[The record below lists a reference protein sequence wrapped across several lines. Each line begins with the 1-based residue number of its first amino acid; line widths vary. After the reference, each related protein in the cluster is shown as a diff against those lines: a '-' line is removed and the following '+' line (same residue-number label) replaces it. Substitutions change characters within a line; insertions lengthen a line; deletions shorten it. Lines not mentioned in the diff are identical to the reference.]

1 MSNVNNRQRIDLQ
14 FTQTGHLPGM
24 DTYTS
29 ALTATIDSLLA
40 YSNEYRKSYVLDTD
54 QSVLGIRVPGQ
65 TIGSIN
71 VTKELQIV
79 DISIMKDS
87 LYLFKKD
94 PTSLVKTYVGQ
105 FIQK

>member
-1 MSNVNNRQRIDLQ
+1 MDNDNNKSRIDLQ
-14 FTQTGHLPGM
+14 FKPIGHLPGM

-29 ALTATIDSLLA
+29 ALTATIDSLLI
-40 YSNEYRKSYVLDTD
+40 YSDEYRRSYVLDTN

-71 VTKELQIV
+71 VTEELQIV
-79 DISIMKDS
+79 NITIMKDS

-94 PTSLVKTYVGQ
+94 PTTLVKTYVGQ
-105 FIQK
+105 FIKK